1 MLIHDVM
8 GIKYFFLQTMNDGSA
23 MRRRLLKYILPVFLL
38 SLVFTIPKFFEAK
51 IAYRDV
57 SEISAAGTN
66 VTRVSYTSDASSTKP
81 LRRRRG

>member
-1 MLIHDVM
+1 M
-8 GIKYFFLQTMNDGSA
+8 GIKYLFLQTMNDGSA

-57 SEISAAGTN
+57 SEISEAGTN
-66 VTRVSYTSDASSTKP
+66 VTRVSYTCDASTKP
-81 LRRRRG
+81 LRRGRG

>member
-1 MLIHDVM
+1 M
-8 GIKYFFLQTMNDGSA
+8 GIKYLFLQTMNDGSA

-57 SEISAAGTN
+57 SEISEAGTN
-66 VTRVSYTSDASSTKP
+66 VTRVSYTYSVSSTKP
-81 LRRRRG
+81 LRRGRG

>member
-1 MLIHDVM
+1 M
-8 GIKYFFLQTMNDGSA
+8 GIKYLFLQTMNDGSA

-57 SEISAAGTN
+57 SEISEAGTN
-66 VTRVSYTSDASSTKP
+66 VTRVSYTYSVSSTKP

>member
-1 MLIHDVM
+1 M
-8 GIKYFFLQTMNDGSA
+8 GIKYLFLQTMNDGSA

-57 SEISAAGTN
+57 SEISEAGTN
-66 VTRVSYTSDASSTKP
+66 VTRVSYTYSVRTKP

>member
-1 MLIHDVM
+1 M
-8 GIKYFFLQTMNDGSA
+8 GIKYLFLQTMNDGSA

-57 SEISAAGTN
+57 SEISEAGTN
-66 VTRVSYTSDASSTKP
+66 VTRVSYTCSVSTKP
-81 LRRRRG
+81 LRRGRG

>member
-1 MLIHDVM
+1 M

-57 SEISAAGTN
+57 SEISEAGTN
-66 VTRVSYTSDASSTKP
+66 VTRVSYTVHIVSALSP
-81 LRRRRG
+81 LGVGEGNCG

>member
-1 MLIHDVM
+1 M
-8 GIKYFFLQTMNDGSA
+8 GIKYLFLQTMNDGSA

-57 SEISAAGTN
+57 SEISEAGTN
-66 VTRVSYTSDASSTKP
+66 VTRVSYTYYI
-81 LRRRRG
+81 

>member
-1 MLIHDVM
+1 
-8 GIKYFFLQTMNDGSA
+8 MNDGRA

-57 SEISAAGTN
+57 SEITAEGEN
-66 VTRVSYTSDASSTKP
+66 VTRVSKSLEEGRKEGGGGTK
-81 LRRRRG
+81 

>member
-1 MLIHDVM
+1 MM
-8 GIKYFFLQTMNDGSA
+8 GIKCFFFQTMNDGSA

-57 SEISAAGTN
+57 DEITAAGKN
-66 VTRVSYTSDASSTKP
+66 VTRVSKSGEGEGRTK
-81 LRRRRG
+81 

>member
-1 MLIHDVM
+1 M
-8 GIKYFFLQTMNDGSA
+8 GIKYFFFQTMNDGSA

-57 SEISAAGTN
+57 SEISEAGTN
-66 VTRVSYTSDASSTKP
+66 VTRVSYTYSVSTKP
-81 LRRRRG
+81 LRRGRG